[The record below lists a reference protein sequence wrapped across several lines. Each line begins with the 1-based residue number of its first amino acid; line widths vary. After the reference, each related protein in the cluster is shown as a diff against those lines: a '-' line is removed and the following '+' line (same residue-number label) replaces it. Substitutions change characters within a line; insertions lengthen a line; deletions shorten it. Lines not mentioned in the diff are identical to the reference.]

1 MATKK
6 RTGFGGT
13 LLGTPQPLPDEDD
26 APMPVRAPQPPA
38 AAVEVAE
45 EARAAEPEPEPAPAP
60 GSRPAVRQKA
70 AQPPSEAQPTP
81 PAAKSAP
88 GTLRLNDV
96 AGAALWAAYLEAKA
110 SDPFL
115 SYRQFASNVVIAGL
129 DRR

>member
-26 APMPVRAPQPPA
+26 APAPVQAPQPPV
-38 AAVEVAE
+38 AAVEAPE
-45 EARAAEPEPEPAPAP
+45 EARTTELERAPAP
-60 GSRPAVRQKA
+60 RSRPAARPKA
-70 AQPPSEAQPTP
+70 APAPSEAQPRLP
-81 PAAKSAP
+81 VAKSAP

-96 AGAALWAAYLEAKA
+96 AGPALWAAYLEAKA

-115 SYRQFASNVVIAGL
+115 SYRQFASNIVMAGL
-129 DRR
+129 GRR